1 MTDEAQT
8 VGQLLKQA
16 REAKSWTVEEAV
28 RRTKLKKDAIVKM
41 EADQFELFPSLSNAR
56 GFVRIYARELGLNG
70 WQLMQHFEDS
80 PDVPVEGL
88 DLHPEDLEAIPR
100 RKQPPLA
107 TSQGI
112 GLFVILLVLAIA
124 CVLVGIRIYQIIPS
138 GERDAPV
145 AEVVPGE
152 TPSGAD
158 PAQAEPV
165 TAKAVPADS
174 EPESVAVKPA
184 TPAAVPAAARPVE
197 VQPARPAAVA
207 NQTGNEL
214 RLQANPNA
222 PAPARFVRVTAT
234 RGSDDVVLYEGV
246 LPAGQTVPSS
256 TMPAWQGDR
265 FTVLFR
271 ETSAVEIIFND
282 TNFGTYDQS
291 GVQTVV
297 LPAP

>member
-1 MTDEAQT
+1 MTDQAQS

-70 WQLMQHFEDS
+70 WHLMQHFEDA

-112 GLFVILLVLAIA
+112 GLFVIFLVLAIA

-138 GERDAPV
+138 GERDGGV
-145 AEVVPGE
+145 TEVVPEDPPEEGN
-152 TPSGAD
+152 
-158 PAQAEPV
+158 PAQAEPI
-165 TAKAVPADS
+165 TAKAVPVGSDPAT
-174 EPESVAVKPA
+174 PTPKPVVVQPA
-184 TPAAVPAAARPVE
+184 TPAAVPAA
-197 VQPARPAAVA
+197 QPAAVA
-207 NQTGNEL
+207 NQTGNKL

-246 LPAGQTVPSS
+246 LPAGQTLPSAN
-256 TMPAWQGDR
+256 MPAWQGDR